1 MRNIPEE
8 IVKLTEAYDYLI
20 TTGRQQIRVM
30 IKAAMQNGK
39 DLPENTEYLEAK
51 EEQARLEERIIE
63 LRALLEDLKNQT
75 GFAASME
82 GRYYIDHMRCSFL
95 YATYPSMIY
104 LLHIY
109 LLLLLRIDLAVQNRT
124 AIRFETFSYRHLHI
138 VLGIIVLHLQL
149 DL

>member
-20 TTGRQQIRVM
+20 PTGRQQIRAM

-63 LRALLEDLKNQT
+63 LRALLEDLKNQKSYT
-75 GFAASME
+75 KHKKRKIERPPALYERITDFSVGACSNVK
-82 GRYYIDHMRCSFL
+82 YIPKKKR
-95 YATYPSMIY
+95 
-104 LLHIY
+104 
-109 LLLLLRIDLAVQNRT
+109 RK
-124 AIRFETFSYRHLHI
+124 
-138 VLGIIVLHLQL
+138 
-149 DL
+149 

>member
-20 TTGRQQIRVM
+20 TTGRQQIRAM

-63 LRALLEDLKNQT
+63 LRALLEDLRNQT
-75 GFAASME
+75 GFAAPME
-82 GRYYIDHMRCSFL
+82 GKH
-95 YATYPSMIY
+95 YPKGSKI
-104 LLHIY
+104 
-109 LLLLLRIDLAVQNRT
+109 VQNDDGT
-124 AIRFETFSYRHLHI
+124 VTVVPPEE
-138 VLGIIVLHLQL
+138 
-149 DL
+149 